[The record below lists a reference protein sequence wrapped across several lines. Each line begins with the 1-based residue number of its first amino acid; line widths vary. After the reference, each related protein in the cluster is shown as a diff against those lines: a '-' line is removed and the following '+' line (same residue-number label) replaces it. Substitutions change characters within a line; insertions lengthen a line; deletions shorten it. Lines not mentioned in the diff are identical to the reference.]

1 MGDRRMAEIRTQD
14 GSIYFYTH
22 WDGATLPGAAFEA
35 VLAAK
40 PRWSDESYATR
51 IVIDKLLAPYR
62 DQETG
67 AGLMLQPNAED
78 SYNSDKPSV
87 IIDLVTRTVVV
98 IAAGH
103 MTTTPFASWV

>member
-1 MGDRRMAEIRTQD
+1 MAEIRTQD

-22 WDGATLPGAAFEA
+22 WDGAILPTAAFRA

-40 PRWSDESYATR
+40 PRWDDESYATR

-78 SYNSDKPSV
+78 EYNSDEPSV
-87 IIDLVTRTVVV
+87 IIDMVARTMVV
-98 IAAGH
+98 IADGH
-103 MTTTPFASWV
+103 MNTTLFEEGV